1 MTEINRPLSFQGAE
15 GSLHTLP
22 RGWGRKEETL
32 WRRMGVGG
40 AADHTAIANV
50 SHVPLS
56 SGLYEFS
63 QAALPP
69 ALLADTVI
77 IYAAQEVGLPAH

>member
-1 MTEINRPLSFQGAE
+1 M
-15 GSLHTLP
+15 
-22 RGWGRKEETL
+22 
-32 WRRMGVGG
+32 GG
-40 AADHTAIANV
+40 AADHTGIANV
-50 SHVPLS
+50 SHVPLG